1 MSERVCSKRVKH
13 CREARGGCMFS
24 ISTHHTERSAE
35 AFRGKKGMKTE
46 RISENRLLL
55 REDPRSAAGLIS

>member
-24 ISTHHTERSAE
+24 ISTHHTEE
-35 AFRGKKGMKTE
+35 KKGMKTE